1 MDSSIQMSI
10 DARKNAFF
18 NAYEITDQNL
28 LNKIEDLFNRINE
41 LGKESSNISDF
52 ETSFASSPLNQE
64 YINLFTEVAMNSK
77 PKDLTSHDYVEEKS
91 TTDIVLDEVSSDLSY
106 ALDDMTHPMRREANQ
121 KAMDA
126 LRDAPVI
133 GDILYAKQNID
144 MVNKITGKNKEE

>member
-18 NAYEITDQNL
+18 NAYEITDQNI
-28 LNKIEDLFNRINE
+28 LNKIEDLFNKINE

-52 ETSFASSPLNQE
+52 ETNFASSPLNQE

>member
-1 MDSSIQMSI
+1 
-10 DARKNAFF
+10 
-18 NAYEITDQNL
+18 
-28 LNKIEDLFNRINE
+28 
-41 LGKESSNISDF
+41 
-52 ETSFASSPLNQE
+52 
-64 YINLFTEVAMNSK
+64 MNSK